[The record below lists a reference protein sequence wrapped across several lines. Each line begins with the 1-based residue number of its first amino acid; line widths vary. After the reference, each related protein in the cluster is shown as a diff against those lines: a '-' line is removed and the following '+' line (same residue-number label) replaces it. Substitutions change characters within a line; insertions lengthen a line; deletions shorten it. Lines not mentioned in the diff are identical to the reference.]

1 MASEAEPHPL
11 GMFKC
16 QLCALT
22 APYSYV
28 GQKPPDTQ
36 AVVLLEESY
45 IMKDPFSSDKA
56 RFLILGSRCS
66 VCSRLVCVGP
76 ECSLFYSKRVCL
88 PCSEEYQC
96 FPSGNPAGCGE
107 EKGCQQEALQPSL
120 TGRGTA
126 SCEALGWARPGFQLG
141 AVYLVFSELCGVRAV
156 SGTEELAKTEDRQQE
171 CSQLELQTWPLV
183 EARSEGEGPPFD
195 SW

>member
-45 IMKDPFSSDKA
+45 IMKDPFS
-56 RFLILGSRCS
+56 
-66 VCSRLVCVGP
+66 
-76 ECSLFYSKRVCL
+76 
-88 PCSEEYQC
+88 
-96 FPSGNPAGCGE
+96 
-107 EKGCQQEALQPSL
+107 
-120 TGRGTA
+120 
-126 SCEALGWARPGFQLG
+126 
-141 AVYLVFSELCGVRAV
+141 ELCGVRAV